1 MKSKVTRNEI
11 IFQGTFNLPWHL
23 RAWTFNRN
31 KHGPFVWEF
40 KYLIPRKTD
49 TIFQI
54 IVIILDLINMREK
67 LWAGIIKKPNRKS
80 NNKLAMGW
88 KTLHNRRDKRLWDG
102 SLGSAVSSSFCWWPA
117 LEKEFESFWWKRKHI
132 DKLRLSI
139 MNEQLCFP
147 REKKKKKPWSFCLW
161 IYPIE

>member
-11 IFQGTFNLPWHL
+11 IFQGTFNLLWHL

-54 IVIILDLINMREK
+54 IVIILDLISTREK
-67 LWAGIIKKPNRKS
+67 LWAGVIKKPKRKS

-88 KTLHNRRDKRLWDG
+88 KTLRNCGDKRLRG
-102 SLGSAVSSSFCWWPA
+102 GGLGSAVSSSFCWWPA
-117 LEKEFESFWWKRKHI
+117 LEKEFESFWGKRKHT

-139 MNEQLCFP
+139 MNEQLRFLWG
-147 REKKKKKPWSFCLW
+147 KKNQTTHDHFISKST
-161 IYPIE
+161 